1 MVWLSALMDAM
12 DLSIFPSMKSISA
25 CILVVHVLLTS
36 LTPAGLVELLRA
48 PALADHYQEH
58 LIETGGAMS
67 LSDFLLLHFIDPD
80 HEDQDG
86 RRHGRLPFH
95 DRTAAGGVFVLE
107 SAPILVPFEGRVV
120 KVHERVAIGSFGD
133 WPGRSVFHPPKA
145 VC

>member
-1 MVWLSALMDAM
+1 MVTFISPMGCW
-12 DLSIFPSMKSISA
+12 DLPIFPSMKSISA

-86 RRHGRLPFH
+86 QRHGRLPFH
-95 DRTAAGGVFVLE
+95 DRTAAGGVFVLD
-107 SAPILVPFEGRVV
+107 SAPLLVPCEGKVV
-120 KVHERVAIGSFGD
+120 KVHELVAIGSFGD

>member
-1 MVWLSALMDAM
+1 
-12 DLSIFPSMKSISA
+12 MKSISA

-58 LIETGGAMS
+58 LIETGGAMT
-67 LSDFLLLHFIDPD
+67 LSDFLLLHFVDPD

-86 RRHGRLPFH
+86 RRHGHLPFH
-95 DRTAAGGVFVLE
+95 DRTVAGGVFLLE
-107 SAPILVPFEGRVV
+107 SPPLLIPCEGRVL
-120 KVHERVAIGSFGD
+120 KAHGLMDIGSFGD